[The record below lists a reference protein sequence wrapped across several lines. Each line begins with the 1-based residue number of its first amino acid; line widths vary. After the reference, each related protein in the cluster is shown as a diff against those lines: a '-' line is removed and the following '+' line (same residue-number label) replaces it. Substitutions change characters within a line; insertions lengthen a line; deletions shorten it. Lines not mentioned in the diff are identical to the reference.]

1 MKFALKDKKEKTAVQ
16 PAGIIS
22 LRIDPE
28 TGLPTSEKA
37 KSTTFDYFYTE
48 HAPLLDTKPAPLN
61 AQRGVKSTP
70 QTSSS
75 E

>member
-1 MKFALKDKKEKTAVQ
+1 MKFALRDKKEKTAVQ
-16 PAGIIS
+16 PTGIIS

-48 HAPLLDTKPAPLN
+48 PAPLLDNTPA
-61 AQRGVKSTP
+61 ASDRTQRSKIDAADLF
-70 QTSSS
+70 
-75 E
+75 